1 MTRPAALA
9 AACLL
14 VLAGCGDSGSPA
26 APSPAP
32 SGARTIEI
40 EAQDSLRFDPDE
52 LTVSVGETIQFVV
65 TNAGSGDHEFVLGD
79 AEVQEAHEDAHGGHG
94 GDDAL
99 ATLDLPRGTPQ
110 TAIVTFE
117 AAGEVLYGCH
127 IDGHY
132 GAGMVGTITV
142 TG

>member
-1 MTRPAALA
+1 VNRPAALA

-32 SGARTIEI
+32 SGAETIEI
-40 EAQDSLRFDPDE
+40 DALDSLRFDPDE
-52 LTVSVGETIQFVV
+52 LTVSVGDTIQFVV

-79 AEVQEAHEDAHGGHG
+79 ADVQQAHEDEHGHG

-99 ATLDLPRGTPQ
+99 ATLELPPGTPE
-110 TAIVTFE
+110 TATVTFD
-117 AAGEVLYGCH
+117 APGEVLYGCH

-132 GAGMVGTITV
+132 GAGMVGTLTV